1 MQTVH
6 CKIHKI
12 EFQLPSTEE
21 EFLSGSLHENVE
33 FLCEHHDKY
42 PKCRFEEI
50 RN

>member
-1 MQTVH
+1 MQQYI

-12 EFQLPSTEE
+12 EFQLPTTEE
-21 EFLSGSLHENVE
+21 EFVSGSLHENVE
-33 FLCEHHDKY
+33 FLCEHHEKY